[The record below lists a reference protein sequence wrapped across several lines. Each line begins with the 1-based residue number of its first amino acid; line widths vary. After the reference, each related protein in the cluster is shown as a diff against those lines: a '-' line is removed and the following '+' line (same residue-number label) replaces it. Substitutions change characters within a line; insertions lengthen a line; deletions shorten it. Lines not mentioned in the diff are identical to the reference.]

1 MSHRMQIT
9 LADHHYDVLVVE
21 SGQSGASIAELI
33 RQSIDA
39 RYGLGSMG
47 DRSQRFRAALHDA
60 AGVWRDR
67 TDDGVSYQQKVRASL
82 AARPTAR

>member
-1 MSHRMQIT
+1 MQIT
-9 LADHHYDVLVVE
+9 LDDHHYEVLVVE

-39 RYGLGSMG
+39 RYGLGSAD
-47 DRSQRFRAALHDA
+47 DRSQRFRAALHEA

-67 TDDGVSYQQKVRASL
+67 ADDGLAYQRRVRASL
-82 AARPTAR
+82 AARPVAR